1 MSISMR
7 ISLAAGL
14 LLSALVPPTPAP
26 AQTDCSLGRAG
37 YEIGDIAVRSD
48 VNALEQGVIVQVDVR
63 HRFDPSLDAMARYP
77 YRAAVLPL
85 RPDGRATLSPS
96 FLIPDRKDATVT
108 VSVVA
113 VPTAATS
120 ESLNIIFSG
129 FDTLVGAAT
138 DAAFKG
144 QPLLKLLSGYI
155 AGSISDEALAVLQ
168 SGRIVG
174 QGSADASTLW
184 MLGSIFSPGGEF
196 ELQVR
201 TICN

>member
-7 ISLAAGL
+7 ISAAAGVLLAAFVS
-14 LLSALVPPTPAP
+14 SAPAP
-26 AQTDCSLGRAG
+26 AQTECALGRAG
-37 YEIGDIAVRSD
+37 YEIGDIAVRAD
-48 VNALEQGVIVQVDVR
+48 VNALEQGVIVQIDVR

-85 RPDGRATLSPS
+85 RADGTATLSPS

-113 VPTAATS
+113 VPASATN

-144 QPLLKLLSGYI
+144 QPLLKLLSGYVV
-155 AGSISDEALAVLQ
+155 GSISDEALAVLQ

-184 MLGSIFSPGGEF
+184 MTGSIYSPGGDF
-196 ELQVR
+196 ELQVK